1 MGANLQSVHPVLA
14 AAGVEEMVRFYRCL
28 GFSVVFQ
35 DARDKGV
42 ARCFAILLA
51 VLLNAPAHGAD
62 SSSDEQCPGAASWNR
77 SHPSGAEIP
86 DSKRGGN
93 TAISDG
99 RLLNELKRR
108 VDSDQAARKKLVA
121 HPKSKE
127 FGRSVDAIDSANL
140 AWLRKLIAEKG
151 FPTAARV
158 GNQGVHLA
166 WILLQHA
173 DEDPKLQSELLP
185 VLQQRFAARE
195 LPANDLA
202 RFTDRVLVASG
213 KPQRYGT
220 QFDWFAGD
228 FKLPEAN
235 RLAEIDA
242 ERNRLSLM
250 PLADYVCTI
259 RRVRDKL
266 K

>member
-1 MGANLQSVHPVLA
+1 MRSK
-14 AAGVEEMVRFYRCL
+14 Y
-28 GFSVVFQ
+28 
-35 DARDKGV
+35 
-42 ARCFAILLA
+42 FAIFLS
-51 VLLNAPAHGAD
+51 VLLNGKAQGSESPSG
-62 SSSDEQCPGAASWNR
+62 EPCPGAASWKR
-77 SHPSGAEIP
+77 SHPTLPEAPSAE
-86 DSKRGGN
+86 RGGA
-93 TAISDG
+93 TAVSDAG
-99 RLLNELKRR
+99 LLEDLR
-108 VDSDQAARKKLVA
+108 VRVESDQTVRRKLVA

-140 AWLRKLIAEKG
+140 AFLRKLIAEKG
-151 FPTAARV
+151 FPTAAQV

-185 VLQQRFAARE
+185 VLQQRFAAGE

-202 RFTDRVLVASG
+202 RFTDRVLVAGG

-220 QFDWFAGD
+220 QFDWFEGD
-228 FKLPEAN
+228 FKLPDAS
-235 RLAEIDA
+235 RLKEIDS
-242 ERNRLSLM
+242 ERRQLGLM

-259 RRVRDKL
+259 REAREKL

>member
-1 MGANLQSVHPVLA
+1 MAK
-14 AAGVEEMVRFYRCL
+14 R
-28 GFSVVFQ
+28 
-35 DARDKGV
+35 
-42 ARCFAILLA
+42 FAILLG
-51 VLLNAPAHGAD
+51 VLLFVPAHGAD
-62 SSSDEQCPGAASWNR
+62 SSSDEQCPGAASWR
-77 SHPSGAEIP
+77 HSHLGSGETA
-86 DSKRGGN
+86 STGAGN
-93 TAISDG
+93 AAISEG

-121 HPKSKE
+121 DPKSKE

-140 AWLRKLIAEKG
+140 AWLRQLIFQKG
-151 FPTAARV
+151 FPTAAQV
-158 GNQGVHLA
+158 GNEGVHLA

-173 DEDPKLQSELLP
+173 DQDPKLQSELLP
-185 VLQQRFAARE
+185 VLQQRFAAGE
-195 LPANDLA
+195 LPMNDLA

-220 QFDWFAGD
+220 QFDWFSAED

-242 ERNRLSLM
+242 ERSRLGLM

-259 RRVRDKL
+259 RAARNKL

>member
-1 MGANLQSVHPVLA
+1 MRSLPAGNTSWASRQPARHRLPCFPMLLSVFLSVSAQGAN
-14 AAGVEEMVRFYRCL
+14 
-28 GFSVVFQ
+28 
-35 DARDKGV
+35 
-42 ARCFAILLA
+42 
-51 VLLNAPAHGAD
+51 
-62 SSSDEQCPGAASWNR
+62 SSSDEPCPGAASWKR
-77 SHPSGAEIP
+77 SHPALPEALPSEHGGKAAVSDAE
-86 DSKRGGN
+86 
-93 TAISDG
+93 
-99 RLLNELKRR
+99 LLKDLR
-108 VDSDQAARKKLVA
+108 VRVESDQAARKKWVA
-121 HPKSKE
+121 DPKSKE
-127 FGRSVDAIDSANL
+127 FGRSVDAIDAANL
-140 AWLRKLIAEKG
+140 VWLRRLISEKG

-166 WILLQHA
+166 WILVQHA

-185 VLQQRFAARE
+185 VLEQRFAAGE